1 MTKRNIILI
10 LLGIIIVASLIA
22 VIYLVQIWNR
32 PLGEGLALPTLTTVE
47 ISSQQND
54 SESSEATP
62 TAFQPADEE
71 ATSQNDPEPTKV
83 PTYTPIPTATPEP
96 LCGGPETMTVL
107 ALGVDS
113 GGDNDYLYGLADVI
127 KVVRVDFVTPKVTV
141 MSLPRDLWVQIPG
154 IENYGVTEGKLN
166 QSYFYGTKGMGYY
179 DGPGG
184 APGLMARTLQ
194 ENFGLTVDHYGTV
207 NMVTFTRMVDAVGGI
222 DVYLPTDVDGR
233 PVDDKT
239 EDMGYF
245 YAGVNHFTGNAAL
258 RFSRIRKTD
267 TIFARMD
274 RQTMVICS
282 LKDKLLQP
290 SVVGDI
296 PELIASF
303 QGSVVTDLSPA
314 QMSQMACLLPK
325 LSDENIVFGGIPQ
338 EELTQSRQW
347 DERQGYNTFV
357 WGIDN
362 ELVRDYINRFEAG
375 TWPVSD
381 GNSGSCPP
389 PVEVRQ

>member
-1 MTKRNIILI
+1 MNKRIIVIIILAFVI
-10 LLGIIIVASLIA
+10 LGALAIGIPL
-22 VIYLVQIWNR
+22 YQRWNQ
-32 PLGEGLALPTLTTVE
+32 PLGESLLLPTLTPAEVSSADPE
-47 ISSQQND
+47 I
-54 SESSEATP
+54 TP
-62 TAFQPADEE
+62 TDFQPVSDG
-71 ATSQNDPEPTKV
+71 DPTPESKVIAEV
-83 PTYTPIPTATPEP
+83 PTDTPIPSPTPEP
-96 LCGGPETMTVL
+96 LCGGPPTMTVL

-127 KVVRVDFVTPKVTV
+127 KLVRVDFVTPKVTV

-154 IENYGVTEGKLN
+154 IAEFGVTEGKLN
-166 QSYFYGTKGMGYY
+166 QSYFYGTRGMGYY

-207 NMVTFTRMVDAVGGI
+207 NMITFERMVDAVGGI

-245 YAGVNHFTGNAAL
+245 YAGVNHFNGNAAL

-267 TIFARMD
+267 TVFARMD
-274 RQTMVICS
+274 RQTMVICA

-314 QMSQMACLLPK
+314 QMSQLACLLPK
-325 LSDENIVFGGIPQ
+325 LSDENIIFGGIPE

-347 DERQGYNTFV
+347 DERMGNYTFV
-357 WGIDN
+357 WDIEN
-362 ELVRDYINRFEAG
+362 QKIRDYIGQFMAG
-375 TWPVSD
+375 TWPVASE
-381 GNSGSCPP
+381 NSGSCPP
-389 PVEVRQ
+389 PVKSGQ

>member
-1 MTKRNIILI
+1 MTKRNILLI
-10 LLGIIIVASLIA
+10 VGGIIIIAGLIA
-22 VIYLVQIWNR
+22 GFSLYSRWNQ
-32 PLGEGLALPTLTTVE
+32 PLGESLALPTLTPAE
-47 ISSQQND
+47 IG
-54 SESSEATP
+54 SEEANRELSEATA
-62 TAFQPADEE
+62 TAFQPVEDIASTE
-71 ATSQNDPEPTKV
+71 NDPAPT
-83 PTYTPIPTATPEP
+83 TTLTNTPIPTATPEP
-96 LCGGPETMTVL
+96 LCGGPATMTVL

-127 KVVRVDFVTPKVTV
+127 KVVRIDFVTPKVTV

-154 IENYGVTEGKLN
+154 IAEHGVTEGKLN

-194 ENFGLTVDHYGTV
+194 DNFGLTVDHYGTV

-222 DVYLPTDVDGR
+222 DLYLPTDVDGR

-245 YAGVNHFTGNAAL
+245 FAGVNHFNGDAAL

-267 TIFARMD
+267 TVFARMD
-274 RQTMVICS
+274 RQTMVICA

-290 SVVGDI
+290 AVIGDI

-303 QGSVVTDLSPA
+303 QGSIVTDLSPA

-325 LSDENIVFGGIPQ
+325 LSDENIIFGGIPQ

-347 DERQGYNTFV
+347 DARAGYNTFV
-357 WGIDN
+357 WDIDN
-362 ELVRDYINRFEAG
+362 DLVRQYINRFENG
-375 TWPVSD
+375 TWPISD
-381 GNSGSCPP
+381 GSSGSCPP
-389 PVEVRQ
+389 SVEVE

>member
-1 MTKRNIILI
+1 MKKQIII
-10 LLGIIIVASLIA
+10 FAILGIGLLSALLLIG
-22 VIYLVQIWNR
+22 IPLYKKWNQ
-32 PLGEGLALPTLTTVE
+32 PLGESLQLPTLTPVE
-47 ISSQQND
+47 ASNLQPEI
-54 SESSEATP
+54 TP
-62 TAFQPADEE
+62 TNLQPLSEE
-71 ATSQNDPEPTKV
+71 TPTLASTEPARL
-83 PTYTPIPTATPEP
+83 PTDTPIPTATVEP
-96 LCGGPETMTVL
+96 LCGGPSTMIVL

-141 MSLPRDLWVQIPG
+141 ISLPRDLWVKIPG
-154 IENYGVTEGKLN
+154 IEQYGVTEGKLN

-207 NMVTFTRMVDAVGGI
+207 NMVTFKRMVDAVGGI

-245 YAGVNHFTGNAAL
+245 YAGVNHFTGDAAL

-274 RQTMVICS
+274 RQKTVICA

-290 SVVGDI
+290 AVLPKI

-303 QGSVVTDLSPA
+303 QGSVITDLSLA
-314 QMSQMACLLPK
+314 QMSQLACLLPK
-325 LSDENIVFGGIPQ
+325 LSDENIIFGGIPQ
-338 EELTQSRQW
+338 EELTQSRKW
-347 DERQGYNTFV
+347 DERLGNYTFV
-357 WGIDN
+357 WDIDYD
-362 ELVRDYINRFEAG
+362 LVRDYIVQFEQG
-375 TWPVSD
+375 TWPVASND
-381 GNSGSCPP
+381 SGSCPP
-389 PVEVRQ
+389 PVQTGP

>member
-1 MTKRNIILI
+1 MTRRYVFFFIF
-10 LLGIIIVASLIA
+10 GIIIIGGLIFGI
-22 VIYLVQIWNR
+22 VFVQKWNQ
-32 PLGEGLALPTLTTVE
+32 PLGESLALATKTPTAGSGQTELDA
-47 ISSQQND
+47 SSGIT
-54 SESSEATP
+54 A
-62 TAFQPADEE
+62 TAFQPEEENRDEQP
-71 ATSQNDPEPTKV
+71 TSEPTTI
-83 PTYTPIPTATPEP
+83 PTNTAVPTATPKP
-96 LCGGPETMTVL
+96 LCGGPATMTVL

-127 KVVRVDFVTPKVTV
+127 KVVRIDFVTPKVSV
-141 MSLPRDLWVQIPG
+141 ISLPRDLWVQIPG
-154 IENYGVTEGKLN
+154 IEEFGVTEGKLN

-207 NMVTFTRMVDAVGGI
+207 NMVTFIKMVDAVGGI

-233 PVDDKT
+233 PVDDHT

-245 YAGVNHFTGNAAL
+245 YAGNNHFNGDAAL

-274 RQTMVICS
+274 RQTMVICA

-290 SVVGDI
+290 SVIGDI

-303 QGSVVTDLSPA
+303 QGSIVTDLSPA

-325 LSDENIVFGGIPQ
+325 LSDENIIFGGIPQ

-347 DERQGYNTFV
+347 DARQGYYTFV
-357 WGIDN
+357 WAIEN
-362 ELVRDYINRFEAG
+362 NLVRDYIKRFEAG

-381 GNSGSCPP
+381 GSSGSCPP
-389 PVEVRQ
+389 PVQVGQ

>member
-1 MTKRNIILI
+1 MTRRNVILFI
-10 LLGIIIVASLIA
+10 LGIIIISGLIFGISLA
-22 VIYLVQIWNR
+22 QKWNQ
-32 PLGEGLALPTLTTVE
+32 PLGESLALATITPSLGSDQTKLDV
-47 ISSQQND
+47 SSGVT
-54 SESSEATP
+54 A
-62 TAFQPADEE
+62 TAFQPAEE
-71 ATSQNDPEPTKV
+71 KSDDQSNPDPTSIPTI
-83 PTYTPIPTATPEP
+83 TSIPTATPEP
-96 LCGGPETMTVL
+96 LCGGPATMTVL
-107 ALGVDS
+107 SLGVDS

-127 KVVRVDFVTPKVTV
+127 KVVRIDFVTPKVSV
-141 MSLPRDLWVQIPG
+141 ISLPRDLWVQIPG
-154 IENYGVTEGKLN
+154 IEEFGVTEGKLN

-207 NMVTFTRMVDAVGGI
+207 NMVTFKKMVDAVGGI
-222 DVYLPTDVDGR
+222 DVYLPRDVDGR
-233 PVDDKT
+233 PVDDHT

-245 YAGVNHFTGNAAL
+245 YAGNNHFNGDAAL

-274 RQTMVICS
+274 RQTMVICA

-290 SVVGDI
+290 SVIGDI

-303 QGSVVTDLSPA
+303 YGSIVTDLSPA

-325 LSDENIVFGGIPQ
+325 LSDENIIFGGIPE

-347 DERQGYNTFV
+347 DSRQGYYTFV
-357 WGIDN
+357 WGIEN
-362 ELVRDYINRFEAG
+362 NVVRDYIERFEAG

-381 GNSGSCPP
+381 GSSGSCPP
-389 PVEVRQ
+389 PVQVGP

>member
-1 MTKRNIILI
+1 MTKRNII
-10 LLGIIIVASLIA
+10 IIILGVIIA
-22 VIYLVQIWNR
+22 AGLFTGIFLYQRWNQ
-32 PLGEGLALPTLTTVE
+32 PLGEGLALPTLTAVE
-47 ISSQQND
+47 ISSQENISD
-54 SESSEATP
+54 SSKITA
-62 TAFQPADEE
+62 TAFQPAQANSSLQD
-71 ATSQNDPEPTKV
+71 NVDPTAL
-83 PTYTPIPTATPEP
+83 PTYTPVPTATPEP
-96 LCGGPETMTVL
+96 LCGGPAAMTIL

-127 KVVRVDFVTPKVTV
+127 KIVRIDFVTPKVTI

-154 IENYGVTEGKLN
+154 IEEFGVTEGKLN

-184 APGLMARTLQ
+184 APGLMARTMQ
-194 ENFGLTVDHYGTV
+194 DNFGLTVDHYGTV

-222 DVYLPTDVDGR
+222 DLYLPTDVDGR

-245 YAGVNHFTGNAAL
+245 YAGVNHFNGNAAL

-274 RQTMVICS
+274 RQTMVICA
-282 LKDKLLQP
+282 LRDKLLQP
-290 SVVGDI
+290 SVIGDI
-296 PELIASF
+296 PELITSF
-303 QGSVVTDLSPA
+303 QGSLITDLSPA

-325 LSDENIVFGGIPQ
+325 LSDENIIFGGIPQ

-362 ELVRDYINRFEAG
+362 DLVRDYIDRFEAG
-375 TWPVSD
+375 TWPVSS
-381 GNSGSCPP
+381 GSTGSCPP
-389 PVEVRQ
+389 PVKVE

>member
-1 MTKRNIILI
+1 MRKRNL
-10 LLGIIIVASLIA
+10 IIIVLAVVLVGGIA
-22 VIYLVQIWNR
+22 AGIPLYHKWNQ
-32 PLGEGLALPTLTTVE
+32 PLGESLQLPTLTPAEVE
-47 ISSQQND
+47 NSLPEI
-54 SESSEATP
+54 TP
-62 TAFQPADEE
+62 TDFRPVSEE
-71 ATSQNDPEPTKV
+71 APTTASVEPTLQ
-83 PTYTPIPTATPEP
+83 PTDTPIPTATPEP
-96 LCGGPETMTVL
+96 LCGGPATMTVL

-113 GGDNDYLYGLADVI
+113 GGDADYLYGLADVI
-127 KVVRVDFVTPKVTV
+127 KLVRIDFVTPKVTV

-154 IENYGVTEGKLN
+154 IADYGVTEGKLN

-207 NMVTFTRMVDAVGGI
+207 NMVTFIKMVDAVGGV
-222 DVYLPTDVDGR
+222 DVYLPYDVDGR

-245 YAGVNHFTGNAAL
+245 YSGVNHLTGEAAL

-267 TIFARMD
+267 SIFARMD
-274 RQTMVICS
+274 RQKTVICA

-290 SVVGDI
+290 AVLPQI
-296 PELIASF
+296 PDLISAF
-303 QGSVVTDLSPA
+303 QGSIVTDLSPA

-325 LSDENIVFGGIPQ
+325 LSGENIIFGGIPE

-347 DERQGYNTFV
+347 DARGEYYTFV
-357 WGIDN
+357 WDIDN
-362 ELVRDYINRFEAG
+362 QTVRDYIAQFQAG
-375 TWPVSD
+375 TWPVAGDS
-381 GNSGSCPP
+381 SGCPP
-389 PVEVRQ
+389 PVNRNQ

>member
-1 MTKRNIILI
+1 MTKRNLILI
-10 LLGIIIVASLIA
+10 ILGIIVAAGVIA
-22 VIYLVQIWNR
+22 GIYLVQKWNQ
-32 PLGEGLALPTLTTVE
+32 PLGESLALPTLTPAE
-47 ISSQQND
+47 ISSQQNG

-62 TAFQPADEE
+62 TAFQPAEEE
-71 ATSQNDPEPTKV
+71 AISENVQEPTEV
-83 PTYTPIPTATPEP
+83 PTNTPIPTATPEP

-127 KVVRVDFVTPKVTV
+127 KVVRIDFVTPKVTV

-274 RQTMVICS
+274 RQTMVICA
-282 LKDKLLQP
+282 LKDKLLKP

-325 LSDENIVFGGIPQ
+325 LSDENIIFGGIPQ

-381 GNSGSCPP
+381 GTTGSCPP
-389 PVEVRQ
+389 PVEVGQ

>member
-10 LLGIIIVASLIA
+10 SLGVLVITTIIAGILLF
-22 VIYLVQIWNR
+22 QKWDQ
-32 PLGEGLALPTLTTVE
+32 PLGESLALPTLTPAE
-47 ISSQQND
+47 INSQGNDNVSSQVT
-54 SESSEATP
+54 A
-62 TAFQPADEE
+62 TAFQPVEE
-71 ATSQNDPEPTKV
+71 NETSQNLQEPTSN
-83 PTYTPIPTATPEP
+83 PTNTPIPTSTPEP
-96 LCGGPETMTVL
+96 LCGGPATLTVL

-127 KVVRVDFVTPKVTV
+127 KVMRIDFVTPKVTV

-154 IENYGVTEGKLN
+154 IETHGVTEGKLN

-194 ENFGLTVDHYGTV
+194 ENFGLTVDNYGTV
-207 NMVTFTRMVDAVGGI
+207 NMVTFIRMVNAVGGI

-245 YAGVNHFTGNAAL
+245 YAGNNHFSGEAAL

-290 SVVGDI
+290 SVIGDI

-325 LSDENIVFGGIPQ
+325 LSDENIIFGGIPQ

-357 WGIDN
+357 WDIDN
-362 ELVRDYINRFEAG
+362 ERVRNYMDRFEAG

-381 GNSGSCPP
+381 GSSGSCPP
-389 PVEVRQ
+389 PVEINQ

>member
-1 MTKRNIILI
+1 MTKQKFTFI
-10 LLGIIIVASLIA
+10 LLGVFIIAALIGGFF
-22 VIYLVQIWNR
+22 LVQKWNQ
-32 PLGEGLALPTLTTVE
+32 PLGESLALATLPPSEMTSGE
-47 ISSQQND
+47 AISNNL
-54 SESSEATP
+54 EEATA
-62 TAFQPADEE
+62 TAFQPIEE
-71 ATSQNDPEPTKV
+71 DKSSSQNNPEPTAS
-83 PTYTPIPTATPEP
+83 PTNPPPTDTPEP
-96 LCGGPETMTVL
+96 LCGGPPTMTIL
-107 ALGVDS
+107 ALGIDS

-127 KVVRVDFVTPKVTV
+127 KVARVDFVTPKVTV
-141 MSLPRDLWVQIPG
+141 ISLPRDLWVQIPG
-154 IENYGVTEGKLN
+154 IEDHGVTEGKLN

-184 APGLMARTLQ
+184 APGLIARTLQ
-194 ENFGLTVDHYGTV
+194 ENFGLTVNHYGTV

-245 YAGVNHFTGNAAL
+245 YAGANHFNGDAAL

-274 RQTMVICS
+274 RQTMVICA
-282 LKDKLLQP
+282 LKDKLLKP

-303 QGSVVTDLSPA
+303 QGSVITDLSPA
-314 QMSQMACLLPK
+314 QMSQLACLLPK
-325 LSDENIVFGGIPQ
+325 LGDENIVFGGIPQ

-347 DERQGYNTFV
+347 DARMGYNTFV
-357 WGIDN
+357 WDIDN
-362 ELVRDYINRFEAG
+362 ELVRDYIRQFEAG

-381 GNSGSCPP
+381 GNSGSCPAP
-389 PVEVRQ
+389 IEGE

>member
-1 MTKRNIILI
+1 MNKRTIIFTI
-10 LLGIIIVASLIA
+10 LGIALIA
-22 VIYLVQIWNR
+22 LVVLVGIPLYQKWNQ
-32 PLGEGLALPTLTTVE
+32 PLGESLQLPTLTPAEVSSTIPE
-47 ISSQQND
+47 ITATDFQPLSEETSAV
-54 SESSEATP
+54 ESSEP
-62 TAFQPADEE
+62 TEQPTD
-71 ATSQNDPEPTKV
+71 
-83 PTYTPIPTATPEP
+83 TPIPTATVEP
-96 LCGGPETMTVL
+96 LCGGPPTMTVL

-141 MSLPRDLWVQIPG
+141 ISLPRDLWVQIPG
-154 IENYGVTEGKLN
+154 IEEYGVTEGKLN

-194 ENFGLTVDHYGTV
+194 ENFGLSVDHYGTV
-207 NMVTFTRMVDAVGGI
+207 NMVTFIRMVDAVGGI
-222 DVYLPTDVDGR
+222 DLYLPSDVDGR

-245 YAGVNHFTGNAAL
+245 YAGNNHFTGEAAL

-274 RQTMVICS
+274 RQTMVICA

-290 SVVGDI
+290 SVIGDI

-303 QGSVVTDLSPA
+303 QGSMVTDLSPA
-314 QMSQMACLLPK
+314 QMSQLACLLPK
-325 LSDENIVFGGIPQ
+325 LSDENIIFGGIPQ
-338 EELTQSRQW
+338 DQLTQSRQW
-347 DERQGYNTFV
+347 DERGGYYTFV
-357 WGIDN
+357 WDIDYD
-362 ELVRDYINRFEAG
+362 LVRDYIQQFEQG
-375 TWPVSD
+375 TWPVASED
-381 GNSGSCPP
+381 SGSCPP
-389 PVEVRQ
+389 PVNNGE

>member
-1 MTKRNIILI
+1 MNKRTIII
-10 LLGIIIVASLIA
+10 AILGISLIA
-22 VIYLVQIWNR
+22 AVVLIGIPVYQKWNQ
-32 PLGEGLALPTLTTVE
+32 PLGESLQLPTLTPVE
-47 ISSQQND
+47 ISSANPEITPTIFQPVLD
-54 SESSEATP
+54 EAPTLASSEP
-62 TAFQPADEE
+62 TEKPAD
-71 ATSQNDPEPTKV
+71 
-83 PTYTPIPTATPEP
+83 TPIPTATIEP
-96 LCGGPETMTVL
+96 LCGGPPSLIVL

-127 KVVRVDFVTPKVTV
+127 KVVRVDFVTPKVSV
-141 MSLPRDLWVQIPG
+141 ISLPRDLWVQIPG
-154 IENYGVTEGKLN
+154 IEQYGVTEGKLN

-207 NMVTFTRMVDAVGGI
+207 NMVTFKRMVDAVGGI

-245 YAGVNHFTGNAAL
+245 YAGNNHFNGDAAL

-274 RQTMVICS
+274 RQTMVICA

-290 SVVGDI
+290 SVIGDI
-296 PELIASF
+296 PELITSF

-314 QMSQMACLLPK
+314 QMSQLACLLPK
-325 LSDENIVFGGIPQ
+325 LSDENIIFGGIPQ
-338 EELTQSRQW
+338 EQLTQARKW
-347 DERQGYNTFV
+347 DERLGNYTFV
-357 WGIDN
+357 WDIDYD
-362 ELVRDYINRFEAG
+362 LIRDYIQQFEQG
-375 TWPVSD
+375 TWPVASED
-381 GNSGSCPP
+381 SGSCPP
-389 PVEVRQ
+389 PVNPGE

>member
-1 MTKRNIILI
+1 MTKRNAIL
-10 LLGIIIVASLIA
+10 LFLGIIIIGGLIFGIV
-22 VIYLVQIWNR
+22 VIQKWNQ
-32 PLGEGLALPTLTTVE
+32 PLGESLALATKTSTVE
-47 ISSQQND
+47 SDQAASD
-54 SESSEATP
+54 VSTGVTA
-62 TAFQPADEE
+62 TAFQPAETNSDEQ
-71 ATSQNDPEPTKV
+71 SNPGPTTI
-83 PTYTPIPTATPEP
+83 PTTTAVPTATPEP
-96 LCGGPETMTVL
+96 LCGGPATMTVL

-127 KVVRVDFVTPKVTV
+127 KIARIDFVTPRVSV
-141 MSLPRDLWVQIPG
+141 ISLPRDLWVQIPG
-154 IENYGVTEGKLN
+154 IEDFGVTEGKLN

-207 NMVTFTRMVDAVGGI
+207 NMVTFKKMVDAVGGI

-233 PVDDKT
+233 PVDDHT

-245 YAGVNHFTGNAAL
+245 YAGNNHFNGDAAL

-274 RQTMVICS
+274 RQKMVICA

-290 SVVGDI
+290 SVIGDI

-303 QGSVVTDLSPA
+303 QGSIVTDLSPA

-325 LSDENIVFGGIPQ
+325 LSDENIIFGGIPQ
-338 EELTQSRQW
+338 EELTMSRQW
-347 DERQGYNTFV
+347 DARQGYYTFV
-357 WGIDN
+357 WAIEN
-362 ELVRDYINRFEAG
+362 NVVRDYIERFEEG
-375 TWPVSD
+375 TWPVSE
-381 GNSGSCPP
+381 GSSGSCPP
-389 PVEVRQ
+389 PVQVGQ

>member
-1 MTKRNIILI
+1 MTKRNLTLIILAVII
-10 LLGIIIVASLIA
+10 LAGIIAGSFLIRK
-22 VIYLVQIWNR
+22 WNQ
-32 PLGEGLALPTLTTVE
+32 PLGEALALPTITPSTSALE
-47 ISSQQND
+47 QIDD
-54 SESSEATP
+54 SPFDPTK
-62 TAFQPADEE
+62 TAFAPIKETPVTEE
-71 ATSQNDPEPTKV
+71 TPEPTEA
-83 PTYTPIPTATPEP
+83 PTNTPAPTDTPEP
-96 LCGGPETMTVL
+96 LCGGPPSMTVL

-127 KVVRVDFVTPKVTV
+127 KIVRVDFVTPKVTI

-154 IENYGVTEGKLN
+154 IEDHGVTEGKLN

-194 ENFGLTVDHYGTV
+194 ENFGLSVDHYGTV
-207 NMVTFTRMVDAVGGI
+207 NMVTFIRMVDAVGGI

-245 YAGVNHFTGNAAL
+245 YAGNNHFTGDAAL

-267 TIFARMD
+267 TVFARMD
-274 RQTMVICS
+274 RQTMVICA

-290 SVVGDI
+290 GVVGDI
-296 PELIASF
+296 PELITSF
-303 QGSVVTDLSPA
+303 QGSIVTDLSPA

-325 LSDENIVFGGIPQ
+325 LSDENIIFGGIPQ
-338 EELTQSRQW
+338 DELIPGYQW
-347 DERQGYNTFV
+347 DQRMGYNTFV
-357 WGIDN
+357 WKIEN
-362 ELVRDYINRFEAG
+362 ERVRDYISQFEAG

-381 GNSGSCPP
+381 GSSGSCPP
-389 PVEVRQ
+389 PAIVE

>member
-1 MTKRNIILI
+1 MTRRNVIFFI
-10 LLGIIIVASLIA
+10 LGIIITGGFALGIV
-22 VIYLVQIWNR
+22 LVQKWNQ
-32 PLGEGLALPTLTTVE
+32 PLGESLALATKTPTLGSDQTE
-47 ISSQQND
+47 LDISSGVT
-54 SESSEATP
+54 A
-62 TAFQPADEE
+62 TAFQPIEE
-71 ATSQNDPEPTKV
+71 NSNEQSISEPTII
-83 PTYTPIPTATPEP
+83 PTNTAVPTATPEP
-96 LCGGPETMTVL
+96 LCGGPATMTVL

-127 KVVRVDFVTPKVTV
+127 KVVRIDFVTPKVSV
-141 MSLPRDLWVQIPG
+141 ISLPRDLWVQIPG
-154 IENYGVTEGKLN
+154 IEEFGVTEGKLN

-194 ENFGLTVDHYGTV
+194 DNFGLTVDHYGTV
-207 NMVTFTRMVDAVGGI
+207 NMVTFIKMVDAVGGI
-222 DVYLPTDVDGR
+222 DVYLPMDVDGR
-233 PVDDKT
+233 PVDDRT

-245 YAGVNHFTGNAAL
+245 YAGNNHFNGDAAL

-274 RQTMVICS
+274 RQTMVICA

-290 SVVGDI
+290 SVIGDI

-303 QGSVVTDLSPA
+303 QGSIITDLSPA

-325 LSDENIVFGGIPQ
+325 LSDENIIFGGIPQ

-347 DERQGYNTFV
+347 DARQGYNTFV
-357 WGIDN
+357 WAIEN
-362 ELVRDYINRFEAG
+362 NVVRDYIKRFEAG
-375 TWPVSD
+375 TWPVSE
-381 GNSGSCPP
+381 GSSGSCPP
-389 PVEVRQ
+389 PVQGGQ

>member
-1 MTKRNIILI
+1 MTKRNVIL
-10 LLGIIIVASLIA
+10 LFLGIIIIGGLIFGI
-22 VIYLVQIWNR
+22 VIIQKWNQ
-32 PLGEGLALPTLTTVE
+32 PLGESLALATKTSTA
-47 ISSQQND
+47 
-54 SESSEATP
+54 ESGQSALDVSAGVTA
-62 TAFQPADEE
+62 TAFQPAESSSDE
-71 ATSQNDPEPTKV
+71 QFNPEPTTI
-83 PTYTPIPTATPEP
+83 PTTTAVPTATPEP
-96 LCGGPETMTVL
+96 LCGGPATMTVL

-127 KVVRVDFVTPKVTV
+127 KIARIDFVTPRVSII
-141 MSLPRDLWVQIPG
+141 SLPRDLWVQIPG
-154 IENYGVTEGKLN
+154 IEDFGVTEGKLN

-207 NMVTFTRMVDAVGGI
+207 NMVTFKKMVDAVGGI

-233 PVDDKT
+233 PVDDHT

-245 YAGVNHFTGNAAL
+245 YAGNNHFNGDAAL

-274 RQTMVICS
+274 RQKMVICA

-290 SVVGDI
+290 SVIGDI

-303 QGSVVTDLSPA
+303 QGSIVTDLSPA

-338 EELTQSRQW
+338 EELTMSRQW
-347 DERQGYNTFV
+347 DVRQGYYTFV
-357 WGIDN
+357 WAIEN
-362 ELVRDYINRFEAG
+362 SMVRDYIERFEEG
-375 TWPVSD
+375 TWPVSE
-381 GNSGSCPP
+381 GSSGSCPP
-389 PVEVRQ
+389 PVQVGQ

>member
-1 MTKRNIILI
+1 MTKRNLLLVIIGVLI
-10 LLGIIIVASLIA
+10 VVGLVAGIPL
-22 VIYLVQIWNR
+22 YKKWNQ
-32 PLGEGLALPTLTTVE
+32 PLGEGLALPTLPPAE
-47 ISSQQND
+47 ISSQDN
-54 SESSEATP
+54 EGEAPEVTE
-62 TAFQPADEE
+62 TAFQPIEE
-71 ATSQNDPEPTKV
+71 NTVPQNEPEPTV
-83 PTYTPIPTATPEP
+83 APTDTPIPTATPEP
-96 LCGGPETMTVL
+96 LCGGPATMTIL

-127 KVVRVDFVTPKVTV
+127 KLVRVDFVTPKVTV

-154 IENYGVTEGKLN
+154 IEQHGVTEGKLN

-194 ENFGLTVDHYGTV
+194 DNFGLTVDHYGTV

-245 YAGVNHFTGNAAL
+245 YAGTNHFNGDAAL

-267 TIFARMD
+267 SIFARMD
-274 RQTMVICS
+274 RQTMVICA

-290 SVVGDI
+290 SVIGDI

-325 LSDENIVFGGIPQ
+325 LSDENIIFGGIPQ
-338 EELTQSRQW
+338 EELTQGRQW
-347 DERQGYNTFV
+347 DERLGNYTFV
-357 WGIDN
+357 WKIDYD
-362 ELVRDYINRFEAG
+362 LVRDYISGFEAG

-389 PVEVRQ
+389 PVESRQ

>member
-1 MTKRNIILI
+1 MTKRNII
-10 LLGIIIVASLIA
+10 IIIFGVIIAAGLFTGISLF
-22 VIYLVQIWNR
+22 QKWNQ
-32 PLGEGLALPTLTTVE
+32 PLGEGLSLPTLTAVE
-47 ISSQQND
+47 ISSQENVSD
-54 SESSEATP
+54 PSKTTV
-62 TAFQPADEE
+62 TAFQPAQANSSLQDE
-71 ATSQNDPEPTKV
+71 ADPTALPTN
-83 PTYTPIPTATPEP
+83 TPVPTATPEP
-96 LCGGPETMTVL
+96 LCGGPATMTIL

-127 KVVRVDFVTPKVTV
+127 KIVRIDFVTPKVTV

-154 IENYGVTEGKLN
+154 IEEYGVTEGKLN

-179 DGPGG
+179 DGSGG
-184 APGLMARTLQ
+184 APGLMARTMQ
-194 ENFGLTVDHYGTV
+194 DNFGLTVDHYGTV

-222 DVYLPTDVDGR
+222 DLYLPTDVDGR

-245 YAGVNHFTGNAAL
+245 YAGVNHFNGNAAL

-274 RQTMVICS
+274 RQTMVICA
-282 LKDKLLQP
+282 LRDKLLQP

-303 QGSVVTDLSPA
+303 QGSLITDLSPA

-325 LSDENIVFGGIPQ
+325 LSDENIIFGGIPQ

-362 ELVRDYINRFEAG
+362 DLVRDYIDRFEAG
-375 TWPVSD
+375 TWPVSS
-381 GNSGSCPP
+381 GSTGSCPP
-389 PVEVRQ
+389 PVEVE